1 MKKVLLCLACAPAI
15 LAQPP
20 DSRETSIDALLAQ
33 YNHADAP
40 GAAVMV
46 IRGGKVLYRR
56 GYGLADAEA
65 RVAVTPAT
73 NFRLASVTKQ
83 FTAMAIMMLAER
95 GKLSLESPL
104 TRFFPDYPAYGKQI
118 TVRHLLNH
126 TSGLKAYEEL
136 IPSSQTAQ
144 VKDRDVLDLLKQQ
157 TSGYFPPG
165 SDWRYS
171 NTGYAHLAM
180 IVEKASGMTFA
191 AFLKKNIFGPLKMSG
206 TVAFEEGIST
216 VRNRAYGYTD
226 RGDRF
231 ERTDQSV
238 TSAVLG
244 DGGIYS
250 SVDDL
255 FKWDQALY
263 TTKLVAADT
272 REQAFLP
279 VVTSSGK
286 QTRYGFGWEIGEWHG
301 LRTLRHG
308 GSTVGFR
315 THILRVPDREFTVI
329 VLINRTQAKPEE
341 IADRIGELYLNPN

>member
-1 MKKVLLCLACAPAI
+1 MKPVLFLLLCAAPL
-15 LAQPP
+15 LAQS
-20 DSRETSIDALLAQ
+20 DSRESAVDALFAR
-33 YNHADAP
+33 YNHPDVP
-40 GAAVMV
+40 GAAVIV

-56 GYGLADAEA
+56 GYGLADLEA
-65 RVAVTPAT
+65 HIAVTPAT

-83 FTAMAIMMLAER
+83 FTAMAIMILEER
-95 GKLSLESPL
+95 GKLSFDSPL
-104 TRFFPDYPAYGKQI
+104 TRFFPDYPAYGRQI

-136 IPSSQTAQ
+136 IPSGQTAQ
-144 VKDRDVLDLLKQQ
+144 VKDRDVLDLLKHQ
-157 TSGYFPPG
+157 TEGYFPPG

-216 VRNRAYGYTD
+216 VRNRAYGYSEK
-226 RGDRF
+226 GDRF

-255 FKWDQALY
+255 MKWDQALY
-263 TTKLVAADT
+263 TTKLVSADT
-272 REQAFLP
+272 REQAWLP
-279 VVTSSGK
+279 LVLPNGK
-286 QTRYGFGWEIGEWHG
+286 QTHYGFGWEIGDWHG
-301 LRTLRHG
+301 LRTVRHG
-308 GSTVGFR
+308 GSTIGFR
-315 THILRVPDREFTVI
+315 THILRVPDKEFTAI
-329 VLINRTQAKPEE
+329 VLINRAQAKPEK
-341 IADRIGELYLNPN
+341 IADRIVEIYLQQ